1 MSQWTHVN
9 ASFRLDS
16 FGRTE
21 DEELINIFGKSID
34 FYHMDEIEYDED
46 WEVKDKDK
54 YLPMGSEG
62 TLEMSIWHNP
72 NESCIAS
79 TTVSI
84 FGDLRDYGD
93 YEEIEKWFNKCCDAF
108 VGSIGIR
115 QAFCQVNVEGF
126 GTKVFQCE
134 WE

>member
-108 VGSIGIR
+108 GSIGIR

-126 GTKVFQCE
+126 GTKVFQRG